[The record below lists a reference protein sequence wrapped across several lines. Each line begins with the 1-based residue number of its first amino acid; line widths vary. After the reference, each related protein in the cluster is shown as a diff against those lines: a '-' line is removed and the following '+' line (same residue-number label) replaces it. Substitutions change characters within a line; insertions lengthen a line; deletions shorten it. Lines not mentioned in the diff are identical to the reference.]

1 MGATGGVAAGKAGVS
16 RDPGAR
22 RLAFR
27 PRNSYRGEDPEKEDS
42 MYRALGRPNLWLL
55 PALAL
60 VLLMIFAV
68 LFDNGV
74 LLAPLLG
81 EAAGKTNYLH
91 EFFHDGRHL
100 LGVPGH

>member
-1 MGATGGVAAGKAGVS
+1 MNRVFGGSNLLIVS
-16 RDPGAR
+16 T
-22 RLAFR
+22 
-27 PRNSYRGEDPEKEDS
+27 
-42 MYRALGRPNLWLL
+42 LL
-55 PALAL
+55 L
-60 VLLMIFAV
+60 VLLAIFAV
-68 LFDNGV
+68 LFDNGA

>member
-1 MGATGGVAAGKAGVS
+1 
-16 RDPGAR
+16 
-22 RLAFR
+22 
-27 PRNSYRGEDPEKEDS
+27 

-60 VLLMIFAV
+60 VLLAIFAV
-68 LFDNGV
+68 LFDNGA

-100 LGVPGH
+100 LGAPCH

>member
-1 MGATGGVAAGKAGVS
+1 
-16 RDPGAR
+16 
-22 RLAFR
+22 
-27 PRNSYRGEDPEKEDS
+27 

-55 PALAL
+55 PVLAL
-60 VLLMIFAV
+60 VLLAIFAV
-68 LFDNGV
+68 LFDSGA

-100 LGVPGH
+100 LGVPCH

>member
-1 MGATGGVAAGKAGVS
+1 MH
-16 RDPGAR
+16 
-22 RLAFR
+22 
-27 PRNSYRGEDPEKEDS
+27 
-42 MYRALGRPNLWLL
+42 RALGRPNLWLL
-55 PALAL
+55 PVVALIFLAL
-60 VLLMIFAV
+60 FAA
-68 LFDNGV
+68 LFDNGA